1 MTAAAAAASH
11 GDDALRLAAE
21 QRMKQ
26 QQQPPRGALTN
37 FLGFLGK
44 ILYDREQK
52 SREQQEQNNLSNN
65 SRTTVVMTWKQ
76 QQCIWRRR
84 STLRRLLM
92 PIITLTLAVV
102 ASVVI
107 CLLLTEDAVSSFTS
121 VVIHWRPPMAE
132 SHNRKYV
139 QPSKN
144 DDRIFFHE
152 TSGRME
158 LSFKETCAIE
168 SAAIH
173 NPQRPVQIFF
183 QPQQLQ
189 QLQQQSTAAAI
200 DQSSAWIRVLNRYAN
215 VQVIVIDDEGL
226 YFKDSPLE
234 DWYREGK
241 WRNSPYR
248 VQHMADY
255 IRMVTLKKGGGGGM
269 YLDLDVLTLKPY
281 DGPQF
286 RNFVTAKSENFGRIM
301 NDIFHLDRGHRLI
314 GLIQMLQ
321 AEEYRPFDF
330 EHNGQGAMTEALADL
345 CHLKSGKF
353 NISCTDVHLLLP
365 HYFHPAG
372 TTSDDNKNVLLHDI
386 FQRTDEPGVA
396 QFLRQIRATSY
407 GVHFHNF
414 YSKHSP
420 IDTTPNSTQVFAIL
434 AAEHCPLTF
443 AQGPDQFFAV

>member
-1 MTAAAAAASH
+1 MSLFVLFTVISLQDAGGDGDNNQQMNEHHPRRITTDVDDKVASNVVIWSPI
-11 GDDALRLAAE
+11 
-21 QRMKQ
+21 Q
-26 QQQPPRGALTN
+26 QS
-37 FLGFLGK
+37 
-44 ILYDREQK
+44 I
-52 SREQQEQNNLSNN
+52 NN
-65 SRTTVVMTWKQ
+65 S
-76 QQCIWRRR
+76 
-84 STLRRLLM
+84 
-92 PIITLTLAVV
+92 
-102 ASVVI
+102 
-107 CLLLTEDAVSSFTS
+107 
-121 VVIHWRPPMAE
+121 
-132 SHNRKYV
+132 
-139 QPSKN
+139 SK

-152 TSGRME
+152 TSGRLE
-158 LSFKETCAIE
+158 LSFRQNCVVE
-168 SAAIH
+168 SAALH
-173 NPQRPVQIFF
+173 NPQRPVEIFF
-183 QPQQLQ
+183 QP
-189 QLQQQSTAAAI
+189 QQQSTAAAI

-269 YLDLDVLTLKPY
+269 YLDLDIVTLKPY

-286 RNFVTAKSENFGRIM
+286 RNFVTAKIENFERIT
-301 NDIFHLDRGHRLI
+301 NAAFHFDGGHRLI
-314 GLIQMLQ
+314 DAIVKKQNEGYDRDDY
-321 AEEYRPFDF
+321 AF
-330 EHNGQGAMTEALADL
+330 NGPGALTKVMADV
-345 CHLKSGKF
+345 CFKENK
-353 NISCTDVHLLLP
+353 NVCTDVHLLLP